1 MEYNKEKREIFL
13 GRELNK
19 LDEFVVDFIKPLK
32 DYVIVSGYVSILF
45 GRSRATE
52 DIDLLV
58 PKMNR
63 QDFEAL
69 WEKIDMNGFECI
81 NTSNPEEAFE
91 MLQEHAIRFAKKG
104 MAIPNIEFKA
114 IKNDLD
120 RYSFDKRVRVILK
133 KGSVFISSLEMQIA
147 YKLSLGSEKDIED
160 ARHLYK
166 LFEEKIDRKELF
178 DLMNKLNVK
187 NKFELIK

>member
-13 GRELNK
+13 DKKLNK
-19 LDEFVVDFIKPLK
+19 LDEFVVDFVKSLK

-58 PKMNR
+58 PKMSK

-69 WEKIDMNGFECI
+69 WKEIHAAGFECI
-81 NTSNPEEAFE
+81 NTLNANEAFE
-91 MLQEHAIRFAKKG
+91 MLQEHAIRFAKRG
-104 MAIPNIEFKA
+104 RAIPNIEFKA

-120 RYSFDKRVRVILK
+120 RYSFDKRIMVALK
-133 KGSVFISSLEMQIA
+133 NGSVFVSSLEMQIA

-178 DLMNKLNVK
+178 DLMSKLNVR
-187 NKFELIK
+187 NKFELIE